1 MGVCRVSLVIDPQAV
16 EEADRAQLRERVLH
30 AIDVLNS
37 NKRLRA
43 VADDIQ
49 WVPRWGTVA
58 G

>member
-1 MGVCRVSLVIDPQAV
+1 MGVCRVNLVIDPQGL
-16 EEADRAQLRERVLH
+16 EESDRAQLRERVLH
-30 AIDVLNS
+30 TIDVLYS